1 MLVASQC
8 HTERFMNINI
18 VLFGILPLVAFV
30 VIDSFMGL
38 KAGLISA
45 VVLALTETM
54 YSLYE
59 FGELDGLS
67 IASLALVAAFA
78 FLSLK
83 FNNPL
88 YMKLQPVFLG
98 VCFGAVL
105 LVMQGFGKPVLL
117 VMLEKYD
124 TIIPA
129 ELREGLRNPIAKHM
143 LARLSLILGFGF
155 LVHAVAI
162 LYAAMRM
169 SSWWWLI
176 IRGVGLYV
184 MMFICVVIT
193 RFF

>member
-1 MLVASQC
+1 
-8 HTERFMNINI
+8 MNINI